1 MTNPALREHMRP
13 PTPSHSRQIEPG
25 GSRLSHGFSNTV
37 HGEHVA
43 LINQRSHLIDLA
55 VRIKKLH
62 SDDAPNINQASPD
75 PSSKVPIRPIRPTRS
90 TTLGLDLGPQSFL
103 FQWELPVSGDGHRL
117 SQILTAWASSY
128 FLPMLKSDRKR
139 RRGRGHSKRKKDT
152 EEALDSIK
160 RRFFL
165 PSLFQK

>member
-1 MTNPALREHMRP
+1 MALSPRLRTDLRSFLPSLSFHPRIGLGNFLCRKPA
-13 PTPSHSRQIEPG
+13 QD
-25 GSRLSHGFSNTV
+25 V
-37 HGEHVA
+37 
-43 LINQRSHLIDLA
+43 
-55 VRIKKLH
+55 
-62 SDDAPNINQASPD
+62 
-75 PSSKVPIRPIRPTRS
+75 RPIRPTRS